1 MNIQI
6 SDLSTPRPGNAL
18 PQAQQP
24 SIEIDESTPFSQLL
38 RSKEI
43 AGDVAA
49 IVAKNSILTQSEK
62 SLLVQAN
69 TPADVALSLLK

>member
-6 SDLSTPRPGNAL
+6 SDPSTTRPGNAL
-18 PQAQQP
+18 PQVLKP
-24 SIEIDESTPFSQLL
+24 STEIDESTPFSQLL

-69 TPADVALSLLK
+69 TPTDVALSLLK

>member
-6 SDLSTPRPGNAL
+6 TDPSSARHGTSL
-18 PQAQQP
+18 PKAQKP
-24 SIEIDESTPFSQLL
+24 SPEIDESTPFSQLL

-49 IVAKNSILTQSEK
+49 VVAKNSILTQSEK
-62 SLLVQAN
+62 SLRVQAN
-69 TPADVALSLLK
+69 TPTDVALSLLK

>member
-1 MNIQI
+1 MNIHI
-6 SDLSTPRPGNAL
+6 SDPSTVRPGNAL
-18 PQAQQP
+18 PQVQKP
-24 SIEIDESTPFSQLL
+24 STEIDESTPFSQLL

-69 TPADVALSLLK
+69 TPTDVALSLLK

>member
-6 SDLSTPRPGNAL
+6 TDTQSTRTSTTVTSANKPT
-18 PQAQQP
+18 QVV
-24 SIEIDESTPFSQLL
+24 DENTPFSQLL

-43 AGDVAA
+43 AGDIAA
-49 IVAKNSILTQSEK
+49 VVAKNSILTQAEK

-69 TPADVALSLLK
+69 TTTDVALSLLK

>member
-6 SDLSTPRPGNAL
+6 TDTQSPRASTTVVPANK
-18 PQAQQP
+18 QNQVV
-24 SIEIDESTPFSQLL
+24 DESTPFSQLL

-43 AGDVAA
+43 AGDIAA
-49 IVAKNSILTQSEK
+49 VVAKNSILTQAEK

-69 TPADVALSLLK
+69 TTTDVALSLLR

>member
-6 SDLSTPRPGNAL
+6 TDTQSTRTSTTVASANKPT
-18 PQAQQP
+18 QVV
-24 SIEIDESTPFSQLL
+24 DENTPFSQLL

-43 AGDVAA
+43 AGDIAA
-49 IVAKNSILTQSEK
+49 VVAKNSILTQAEK

-69 TPADVALSLLK
+69 TTTDVALSLLK

>member
-6 SDLSTPRPGNAL
+6 TDPQSTRTSTTVAPANKPT
-18 PQAQQP
+18 QVV
-24 SIEIDESTPFSQLL
+24 DESTPFSQLL

-43 AGDVAA
+43 AGDIAA
-49 IVAKNSILTQSEK
+49 VVAKNSILTQAEK

-69 TPADVALSLLK
+69 TTTDVALSLLK

>member
-6 SDLSTPRPGNAL
+6 TDTQSTRTSTTVAPANKPN
-18 PQAQQP
+18 QVV
-24 SIEIDESTPFSQLL
+24 DESTPFSQLL

-43 AGDVAA
+43 AGDIAA
-49 IVAKNSILTQSEK
+49 VVAKNSILTQAEK

-69 TPADVALSLLK
+69 TTTDVALSLLR

>member
-6 SDLSTPRPGNAL
+6 SDTTATRPSTTISQVKKPAP
-18 PQAQQP
+18 
-24 SIEIDESTPFSQLL
+24 EVDENTPFSQLL
-38 RSKEI
+38 RNKEI

-62 SLLVQAN
+62 SLRVQAN
-69 TPADVALSLLK
+69 TTTDVALSLLK

>member
-6 SDLSTPRPGNAL
+6 TDTQSTRTSTTVAPENK
-18 PQAQQP
+18 P
-24 SIEIDESTPFSQLL
+24 SQVVDENTPFSQLL

-43 AGDVAA
+43 AGDIAA
-49 IVAKNSILTQSEK
+49 VVAKNSILTQAEK

-69 TPADVALSLLK
+69 TTTDVALSLLK